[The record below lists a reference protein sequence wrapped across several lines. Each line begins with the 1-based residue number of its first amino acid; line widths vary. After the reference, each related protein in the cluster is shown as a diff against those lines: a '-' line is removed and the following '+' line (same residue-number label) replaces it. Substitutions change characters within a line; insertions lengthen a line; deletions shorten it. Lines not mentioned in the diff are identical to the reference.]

1 MANFYKNFTSDTLM
15 SFGKSFARLNGQP
28 LDKSAIWYSKAEADA
43 YAATGSAYVGQ
54 PVAVIDET
62 NLKTTLYIV
71 GANSTLEPV
80 GIIPAGDEKTI
91 EVSAA
96 GAISLLG
103 AATAADGTLPMLEN
117 GALVWKSLEQIGA
130 GDGNDNTTY
139 EFSLLE
145 KGEGDA
151 AEAYGIKVQVKE
163 NGVAAGDPIE
173 LALDVY
179 TKSEIDATIGGLDNR
194 IKALEDAEDA
204 DTTYSVKE
212 GEKILKL
219 EGTEFSTVAALKY
232 VEAADEEPAKIQ
244 LLGIDNAVVSEIDA
258 TPFIRD
264 GMLSNV
270 EYDAE
275 TNTLTFTWNTAA
287 GEMSDTVVLS
297 DIIEPYTAGN
307 GLELT
312 GNEFAVKVDTESE
325 AFLSVGEN
333 GLKLAGVQDAINTAA
348 EGAKSGALTEVA
360 NNYYNKTEVYNK
372 EEVYNKN
379 EVYAKTEVYTKGEAD
394 KAIADK
400 ITEVN
405 GGESA
410 GEVLAQLTAYE
421 KIVNMEVWGDET
433 GAGDENGN
441 SRIDTL
447 AAEVQALKNVGSQAN
462 VIEAVKVNGTALTI
476 SEKAVDI
483 AVPTMLSQLDG
494 YTGIDERITAAQNT
508 ANNAQTAAN
517 EAKGAAAANAAAIEA
532 LTGRVTPL
540 EEAKSNHE
548 ARIKTLEDAK
558 TQHDSDYATLAGTVA
573 AHTEAIAKKA
583 EQSALNTVSDLA
595 AANEQAIKA
604 LTETTIPGINEEIGK
619 KANAAD
625 VYAKADVYTKAEIGT
640 IEEGKTII
648 KMIEEAQAAA
658 SYDDGEVRGL
668 IGDNAA
674 AIEAIYVAPNGETP
688 ASGVLVT
695 EIARVEGLV
704 SAEQA
709 RAEGIEADHEDRI
722 ATMENFWKA
731 ADDPEGTIDKLAEI
745 VKYIEDDKTGA
756 LDMAADIQANADAI
770 AAIYTPAEGEN
781 AASGFLAAEITRAQ
795 AAEKANADAITLIN
809 DGTNGIL
816 AQAKKYTDDS
826 IAALPFATTEKAGLV
841 KSSSEVDK
849 ISVAADGTMEINSIS
864 TSKIFNDPDNELVLN
879 GGGAAGYEV

>member
-1 MANFYKNFTSDTLM
+1 MAKLIKNYDVM
-15 SFGKSFARLNGQP
+15 SFGQSFSRLNGQP
-28 LDKSAIWYSKAEADA
+28 LDNTSIYYSLTEAEA
-43 YAATGSAYVGQ
+43 YALLDKAYVGQ
-54 PVAVIDET
+54 PIAVIDEVAG
-62 NLKTTLYIV
+62 KTTLYVIGTNNNLEQV
-71 GANSTLEPV
+71 GALPDGLSLDLHEGKLELKGFNSAEN
-80 GIIPAGDEKTI
+80 
-91 EVSAA
+91 
-96 GAISLLG
+96 
-103 AATAADGTLPMLEN
+103 GTLPMVEN
-117 GALVWKSLEQIGA
+117 GALVWKTLEDIGA
-130 GDGNDNTTY
+130 GDGNDDTTY
-139 EFSLLE
+139 EITGIS

-151 AEAYGIKVQVKE
+151 AEIYGIQIQAKF
-163 NGVAAGDPIE
+163 NGQNSGEPVLIPF
-173 LALDVY
+173 DVY
-179 TKSEIDATIGGLDNR
+179 TKSEVDAVVGGLDDR
-194 IKALEDAEDA
+194 IKALEEAEDA

-219 EGTEFSTVAALKY
+219 EGTEFSTVASLKY

-307 GLELT
+307 GLELS
-312 GNEFAVKVDTESE
+312 GNEFAVKVDSESE
-325 AFLSVGEN
+325 AFLTVGEN
-333 GLKLAGVQDAINTAA
+333 GVKLSGVQDAINTAA

-379 EVYAKTEVYTKGEAD
+379 EVYAKSEVYTKGEAD
-394 KAIADK
+394 QAIADK
-400 ITEVN
+400 ISEVN

-410 GEVLAQLTAYE
+410 GEVLGQLNAY
-421 KIVNMEVWGDET
+421 KKTVNMEVWGDEAGT
-433 GAGDENGN
+433 GDENGN
-441 SRIDTL
+441 SRIDNL
-447 AAEVQALKNVGSQAN
+447 ASEVQALKNVGSQAN
-462 VIEAVKVNGTALTI
+462 VIEVVKVNGTALPITD
-476 SEKAVDI
+476 KAVDV

-508 ANNAQTAAN
+508 ANNAQTTAN
-517 EAKGAAAANAAAIEA
+517 EAKGTAAANAAAIEA
-532 LTGRVTPL
+532 LTGRVSPL

-548 ARIKTLEDAK
+548 TRIKTLEDAN
-558 TQHDSDYATLAGTVA
+558 TQHAGEYATLSGTVA

-595 AANEQAIKA
+595 AANEQAIKT

-625 VYAKADVYTKAEIGT
+625 VYTKDDVYTKSEIGEIAEGQT
-640 IEEGKTII
+640 IV

-658 SYDDGEVRGL
+658 SYDDSEVRGL
-668 IGDNAA
+668 ISDNAS
-674 AIEAIYVAPNGETP
+674 AIAAIYVAPNGETP
-688 ASGVLVT
+688 ASGVLAT

-704 SAEQA
+704 SAEQS
-709 RAEGIEADHEDRI
+709 RAEGIEADHEGRI

-745 VKYIEDDKTGA
+745 VAYIESDKTGA
-756 LDMAADIQANADAI
+756 LDMAADIQANSDAI
-770 AAIYTPAEGEN
+770 AAIYTPAEGET
-781 AASGFLAAEITRAQ
+781 AASGLLAQEIERAK
-795 AAEKANADAITLIN
+795 AAEKVNSDAIAAIN
-809 DGTNGIL
+809 NEESGIL
-816 AQAKKYTDDS
+816 AKAKKYTDDS
-826 IAALPFATTEKAGLV
+826 IAGLPFATAEKAGLV
-841 KSSSEVDK
+841 KSSSEMNK
-849 ISVAADGTMEINSIS
+849 IAVAEDGTMEINQMSIS
-864 TSKIFNDPDNELVLN
+864 KLYVSEDDEFILN
-879 GGGAAGYEV
+879 GGGAAGY

>member
-1 MANFYKNFTSDTLM
+1 MANFYKNFASETLM

-54 PVAVIDET
+54 PVAVIDEQAKT
-62 NLKTTLYIV
+62 TTLYVV
-71 GANSTLEPV
+71 GANSTLEMV
-80 GIIPAGDEKTI
+80 GAMPDGLSINLHEGKLQL
-91 EVSAA
+91 VGFN
-96 GAISLLG
+96 GAENN
-103 AATAADGTLPMLEN
+103 TLPMIEN
-117 GALVWKSLEQIGA
+117 GALVWKTLEDIGA
-130 GDGNDNTTY
+130 GDGNDDTTY
-139 EFSLLE
+139 EITGIS

-151 AEAYGIKVQVKE
+151 AEIYGIQIQAKF
-163 NGVAAGDPIE
+163 NGQNSGDPI
-173 LALDVY
+173 LIPFDVY
-179 TKSEIDATIGGLDNR
+179 TKSEVDSVVGGLDDR
-194 IKALEDAEDA
+194 IKVLEEAEDA

-307 GLELT
+307 GLALT

-325 AFLSVGEN
+325 GFLTVGEN

-348 EGAKSGALTEVA
+348 DGAKSGALTEVA

-372 EEVYNKN
+372 EEVYSKT
-379 EVYAKTEVYTKGEAD
+379 EVYAKSEVYTKGEAD
-394 KAIADK
+394 QAIADK
-400 ITEVN
+400 ISEVN

-410 GEVLAQLTAYE
+410 GEVLGQLNAY
-421 KIVNMEVWGDET
+421 KKTVNMEVWGDENGT
-433 GAGDENGN
+433 GDENGN
-441 SRIDTL
+441 SRIDNL
-447 AAEVQALKNVGSQAN
+447 AAQVLALENVGAQAN
-462 VIEAVKVNGTALTI
+462 VIESVKVNGSALTI
-476 SEKAVDI
+476 TDKAVDI
-483 AVPTMLSQLDG
+483 TVPTMLSQLDG

-517 EAKGAAAANAAAIEA
+517 EAKGATETNANAITLLQQADEGLIAAKNDHAGRIQA
-532 LTGRVTPL
+532 LET
-540 EEAKSNHE
+540 AKGE
-548 ARIKTLEDAK
+548 
-558 TQHDSDYATLAGTVA
+558 HDTAYATLKGIVDQNVIDIAG
-573 AHTEAIAKKA
+573 KA
-583 EQSALNTVSDLA
+583 SSGDLATVSA
-595 AANEQAIKA
+595 KASANETAIGV
-604 LTETTIPGINEEIGK
+604 LNDTTIPGLNTEIGK

-625 VYAKADVYTKAEIGT
+625 VYTKTEIGT
-640 IEEGKTII
+640 PDEGKTIVQMI
-648 KMIEEAQAAA
+648 KDAQSNAT
-658 SYDDGEVRGL
+658 YDDTEVRGL
-668 IGDNAA
+668 IDDNAA
-674 AIEAIYVAPNGETP
+674 AIAAIYVAPNGEIP
-688 ASGVLVT
+688 ASGVLAT

-704 SAEQA
+704 NAEQA
-709 RAEGIEADHEDRI
+709 RAEGVEANHESRI

-745 VKYIEDDKTGA
+745 VNYIESDKTGA
-756 LDMAADIQANADAI
+756 LDMAADIQANTDAI
-770 AAIYTPAEGEN
+770 AAIYTPAEGET

-795 AAEKANADAITLIN
+795 AAEKANADAIALIN

-826 IAALPFATTEKAGLV
+826 IAGLPFATAEKAGLV
-841 KSSSEVDK
+841 KSSDEMNKVA
-849 ISVAADGTMEINSIS
+849 VAADGTMEINSIS
-864 TSKIFNDPDNELVLN
+864 ASKLYNDPDTELVLN
-879 GGGAAGYEV
+879 GGGAEGYEA

>member
-28 LDKSAIWYSKAEADA
+28 LDKSAIWYSLEEAQA

-54 PVAVIDET
+54 PVAVIDEA

-80 GIIPAGDEKTI
+80 GIIPSGDSKTI

-96 GAISLLG
+96 GAISILG
-103 AATAADGTLPMLEN
+103 AASAADGTLPMLEN
-117 GALVWKSLEQIGA
+117 GALVWKTLEQIGA

-179 TKSEIDATIGGLDNR
+179 TKSEIDATVSGLEDR

-244 LLGIDNAVVSEIDA
+244 LLGIDNVVVSEIDA

-264 GMLSNV
+264 GMLNNV

-275 TNTLTFTWNTAA
+275 TNTLTFTWNTEA
-287 GEMSDTVVLS
+287 GEKSDTVVLS

-312 GNEFAVKVDTESE
+312 GNEFAIKVDAASES
-325 AFLSVGEN
+325 FLTVGAD
-333 GLKLAGVQDAINTAA
+333 GVKLAGVQDAINSAA
-348 EGAKSGALTEVA
+348 NTAKSDALTEVA

-379 EVYAKTEVYTKGEAD
+379 EVYAKSEVYTKGEAD

-410 GEVLAQLTAYE
+410 GEVLGQLTAYQ
-421 KIVNMEVWGDET
+421 KIVNMEVWGNET
-433 GAGDENGN
+433 AEGD

-447 AAEVQALKNVGSQAN
+447 ASDVQALQNVGAQAN
-462 VIEAVKVNGTALTI
+462 VIETVKVNGTALTI
-476 SEKAVDI
+476 TDKAVDI

-517 EAKGAAAANAAAIEA
+517 EAKGTAAENAAAITLLQQADEGLIAAKNDHAGRIQA
-532 LTGRVTPL
+532 LET
-540 EEAKSNHE
+540 AKGE
-548 ARIKTLEDAK
+548 
-558 TQHDSDYATLAGTVA
+558 HDTAYATLKGIVDQNVIDIAG
-573 AHTEAIAKKA
+573 KA
-583 EQSALNTVSDLA
+583 SSGDLA
-595 AANEQAIKA
+595 AVSAKASANETAIGV
-604 LTETTIPGINEEIGK
+604 LNDTTIPGLNTEIGK

-625 VYAKADVYTKAEIGT
+625 VYTKAEIGA
-640 IEEGKTII
+640 IEEGKTIV

-658 SYDDGEVRGL
+658 SYDDTEVRGL
-668 IGDNAA
+668 IDDNAA
-674 AIEAIYVAPNGETP
+674 AIAAIYVAPNGETP
-688 ASGVLVT
+688 ASGVLAT

-709 RAEGIEADHEDRI
+709 RAEGIEANHEGRI

-781 AASGFLAAEITRAQ
+781 AASGLLAAEITRAQ
-795 AAEKANADAITLIN
+795 AAEKANADAIALIN
-809 DGTNGIL
+809 DADNGIL
-816 AQAKKYTDDS
+816 AKAKKYTDDS
-826 IAALPFATTEKAGLV
+826 IAALPFATAEKAGLV
-841 KSSSEVDK
+841 KSSSEMNK
-849 ISVAADGTMEINSIS
+849 ISVAADGTMELNSIS
-864 TSKIFNDPDNELVLN
+864 TSKIYNDPDEELILN
-879 GGGAAGYEV
+879 GGGAAGYNVQA